1 MTAGK
6 TILREDH
13 KRTRAAT
20 TAPHSGIVLFFLNN
34 QFCLLKMECA
44 SSMTHVTLLV

>member
-6 TILREDH
+6 TILWEDY

-20 TAPHSGIVLFFLNN
+20 TAPHSGIVFCFVLFF
-34 QFCLLKMECA
+34 K
-44 SSMTHVTLLV
+44 

>member
-20 TAPHSGIVLFFLNN
+20 TAPHSGIVFFFLIITVLFAKNGR
-34 QFCLLKMECA
+34 FPC
-44 SSMTHVTLLV
+44 

>member
-20 TAPHSGIVLFFLNN
+20 TAPHSGIVFFVFFVFLNN
-34 QFCLLKMECA
+34 QFCLLKMEDF
-44 SSMTHVTLLV
+44 LVNY